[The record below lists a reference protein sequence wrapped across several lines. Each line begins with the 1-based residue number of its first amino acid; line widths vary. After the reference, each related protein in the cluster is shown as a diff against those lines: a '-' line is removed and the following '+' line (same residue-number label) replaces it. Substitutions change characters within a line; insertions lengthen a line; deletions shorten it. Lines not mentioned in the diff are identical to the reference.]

1 MFGGGDDWEGHKV
14 DLCWRHAISSA
25 YLLHGCSASETL
37 VSCIVKVY
45 VVFWICPSNLV
56 QLQDYFDEKEII
68 RMPSF
73 LQCSEHIE
81 RDDEVNKIVL

>member
-45 VVFWICPSNLV
+45 VVF
-56 QLQDYFDEKEII
+56 
-68 RMPSF
+68 
-73 LQCSEHIE
+73 
-81 RDDEVNKIVL
+81 